1 MKKGFTLIELLA
13 VILILGVI
21 ALIAVPRINNIVEEA
36 RIGAVKR
43 NADVYKQ
50 AVENMVAIKALHNE
64 TLNDGV
70 YTVAQLKDDVK
81 LKNTKPD
88 SGSITLHGGTVVSCN
103 LFISGYTVI
112 CNGDDYTVIKGTG
125 SNFGGTISNN
135 TSDQSYLKILYI
147 NPVNLADTC
156 NSSNAVSTTLTNSGC
171 MKFYIFKE
179 TSTTYTAILDHNT
192 SLLIVADTIQQLRE
206 KLVSDLAA
214 ATTSWDSNITVRN
227 INQSD
232 FDTLGLGNENNYYK
246 EEFEWLADHLYK
258 WDETPDYKENNHYP
272 VGYFTTVEKN
282 SSNYSSN
289 YYISDASSGGYYLN
303 YATYSTYGSSAYGI
317 RPVIEIPKAILE

>member
-36 RIGAVKR
+36 RVGAVKR
-43 NADVYKQ
+43 NADAYKQ

-88 SGSITLHGGTVVSCN
+88 SGSVTLHAGTVVSCN

-112 CNGDDYTVIKGTG
+112 CNGDDYTVVKGTG

-135 TSDQSYLKILYI
+135 TSDQSYLKILYM

-156 NSSNAVSTTLTNSGC
+156 NSSNAVSTTSTNSGC

-192 SLLIVADTIQQLRE
+192 TVNVISNTMSELRE
-206 KLVSDLAA
+206 KLSSNLNN
-214 ATTSWDSNITVRN
+214 ATSAWNANITSRLMNQDDINITVKN
-227 INQSD
+227 
-232 FDTLGLGNENNYYK
+232 NNYGGAQMI
-246 EEFEWLADHLYK
+246 WLIDHTYS
-258 WDETPDYKENNHYP
+258 DHSTEHETDSNGDYAI
-272 VGYFTTVEKN
+272 GYFTSVPCTE
-282 SSNYSSN
+282 SGLDRQ
-289 YYISDASSGGYYLN
+289 YYISYSSTQPVFSDVGQWASGYY
-303 YATYSTYGSSAYGI
+303 GCVGI

>member
-1 MKKGFTLIELLA
+1 MKIGESMKKGFTLIELLA

-36 RIGAVKR
+36 RVGAAKR

-64 TLNDGV
+64 TLVDGV
-70 YTVAQLKDDVK
+70 YTVAQLKDDIK
-81 LKNTKPD
+81 IKNTTPD
-88 SGSITLHGGTVVSCN
+88 SGSITLHGGSVVSCN

-112 CNGDDYTVIKGTG
+112 CNGDDYTVVKGTG

-135 TSDQSYLKILYI
+135 TSDQSYLKILYM
-147 NPVNLADTC
+147 NPANLADTC
-156 NSSNAVSTTLTNSGC
+156 NSSNAISTTLTNSGC

-192 SLLIVADTIQQLRE
+192 TINLVSNTMTELRE
-206 KLVSDLAA
+206 KLTTNLNN
-214 ATTSWDSNITVRN
+214 ATSAWDANITARLMNQNDVDITVRN
-227 INQSD
+227 DDYTKSQ
-232 FDTLGLGNENNYYK
+232 K
-246 EEFEWLADHLYK
+246 AWLVDHLLTA
-258 WDETPDYKENNHYP
+258 DSVDGEYP
-272 VGYFTTVEKN
+272 QGYFTSIPDGENYQYNVEEWGGLSYASRGEN
-282 SSNYSSN
+282 ASVYSGR
-289 YYISDASSGGYYLN
+289 I
-303 YATYSTYGSSAYGI
+303 GI

>member
-36 RIGAVKR
+36 RVGAVKR
-43 NADVYKQ
+43 NADSYKQ
-50 AVENMVAIKALHNE
+50 AIENAIAIKALHNE

-88 SGSITLHGGTVVSCN
+88 SGSVTIHGGTVVSCN

-112 CNGDDYTVIKGTG
+112 CDGDDYTVIKGTS
-125 SNFGGTISNN
+125 SNFGGTITNN
-135 TSDQSYLKILYI
+135 TSNQSYLKILYM
-147 NPVNLADTC
+147 NPVDLSATC

-171 MKFYIFKE
+171 MKFYVFKE

-192 SLLIVADTIQQLRE
+192 TINVTSSTISELRE
-206 KLVSDLAA
+206 KLTSNLNN
-214 ATTSWDSNITVRN
+214 ATSSWDANITARLM
-227 INQSD
+227 NQD
-232 FDTLGLGNENNYYK
+232 DVDTAITNDYSAEQKAWLVDHTYGATGSNDYDAADSNGNYVN
-246 EEFEWLADHLYK
+246 
-258 WDETPDYKENNHYP
+258 
-272 VGYFTTVEKN
+272 GYFTGIPYKIGN
-282 SSNYSSN
+282 SDYQCD
-289 YYISDASSGGYYLN
+289 IEQWGGFQ
-303 YATYSTYGSSAYGI
+303 YAWRTEYAMVYQGSIGV
-317 RPVIEIPKAILE
+317 RPVIEIPKAIKE